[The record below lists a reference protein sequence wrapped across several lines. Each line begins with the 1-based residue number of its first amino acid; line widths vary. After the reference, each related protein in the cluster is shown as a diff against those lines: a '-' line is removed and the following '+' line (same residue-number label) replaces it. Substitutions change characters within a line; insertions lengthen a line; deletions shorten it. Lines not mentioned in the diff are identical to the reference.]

1 MSNIFKPISLQIV
14 PYFPHNLG
22 QGCCAAAHLKHETML
37 KINAFLRKKNVLAFS
52 RDFEVN
58 GAFKINRQAR
68 SWDHLAAILILLPTQ
83 SEMQPAGFYR
93 SLRATGMH
101 FGWGMR
107 RMRRIGNC
115 LKTSFPPSTG
125 GQGDF
130 NSVGE
135 FIYLMLCLRTASL
148 FIGNFS
154 PNSDEETEFQIHS
167 PKIH

>member
-1 MSNIFKPISLQIV
+1 
-14 PYFPHNLG
+14 
-22 QGCCAAAHLKHETML
+22 ML
-37 KINAFLRKKNVLAFS
+37 KINTFLQKHVLAFS

-83 SEMQPAGFYR
+83 SEMLPAGFFG

-107 RMRRIGNC
+107 REKKMATLPRPHSLHLQVDRVN
-115 LKTSFPPSTG
+115 L
-125 GQGDF
+125 DF

-135 FIYLMLCLRTASL
+135 FVFMMFTYVLCLRRISL
-148 FIGNFS
+148 LIGNFF
-154 PNSDEETEFQIHS
+154 PNSNGESDSQIHS